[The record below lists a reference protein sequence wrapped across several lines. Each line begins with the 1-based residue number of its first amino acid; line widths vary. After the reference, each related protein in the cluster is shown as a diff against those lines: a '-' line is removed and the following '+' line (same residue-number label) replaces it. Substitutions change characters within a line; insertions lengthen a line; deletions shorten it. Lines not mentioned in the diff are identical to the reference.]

1 MTIVGIVANSYTIS
15 RLGASHLTQEEVM
28 EYSQV
33 DFDDDLVLDGGIGN
47 NDRQG
52 NQPEMTDDDSSDHT
66 D

>member
-1 MTIVGIVANSYTIS
+1 MPNSYTFS

-33 DFDDDLVLDGGIGN
+33 DFGDDDLLEDGGIGN
-47 NDRQG
+47 NDRDG
-52 NQPEMTDDDSSDHT
+52 NHPEMTDDDSSDHT